1 MPKNVLEGPQVGT
14 PSSAWRFRID
24 TWDFLSYAA
33 KQLVTPAPG
42 GGAGIHLHSEIRRL
56 LQLLEAIEPYWA
68 FPGLQQ
74 VTDLRHKMEAGEY
87 KDAFEIVEAVK
98 RGIKR
103 SPHSIEEGNALIPE
117 EGEQAATGD
126 ETSRTR
132 PKPRFEVLVIDDCP
146 PEESEA
152 LRAEMRRQR
161 RQGDFFEY
169 EVNVVPSFEDALV
182 AVLLNPDIQA
192 CIIRPGFCTA
202 SRHPLGL
209 DLRKFLA
216 AFAGE
221 DLDPLR
227 PIQRILMLADK
238 LAELRP
244 ELDLYLVAGVA
255 IEKLAGSLT
264 RRFRRIFLRA
274 DSLELHLSL
283 LRGINDRYETP
294 FFTALQS
301 HSRKPAGVFHALPLS
316 RGGSVVN
323 SKWISDMGEFYGLNL
338 FLAETSATS
347 GGLDSLLD
355 PHGSIKE
362 AQTLAARA
370 FGAQKS
376 FFVTNGTSTANKIVH
391 QSIVKPGDVVLVD
404 RNCHKSHHY
413 ALMLAG
419 ARVAYLDSYPLDE
432 YSFYGAVP
440 LSGIKKMLLDYRR
453 AGRLDQVKMIAL
465 TNCTFDG
472 IVYDV
477 ERVMSECLAIKPDLV
492 FLWDEAWFAFAGF
505 HPVYRRRTA
514 MTSARKLEALFGDPD
529 YAAQYEQQRGALFD
543 PETNAPVNDDLWL
556 ASRLLPDPQ
565 QARLRVYATQS
576 THKTLTSLRQ
586 GSMIHVYD
594 QDFSRLN
601 EEAFREAYMTHTST
615 SPNYQILA
623 SLDIGRRQA
632 EFEGFELVQKQ
643 ADLAI
648 SITEAVSQ
656 HRLLKKYFRILSTA
670 DLVPGHYRETSYEN
684 PLQEGLAAMDEA
696 WRKDEFVVDPSRL
709 TLYIGLTGIDGDT
722 FKHTHLMDRFGIQI
736 NKTSRNSV
744 LFMTNIGTSRSS
756 VAYLIE
762 VLVKLAEAL
771 EEEQRALSPRATGAR
786 ETRVLKLT
794 TAPPALPDFSHF
806 AERYR
811 CHPETPDG
819 DLRAAFFDTYET
831 GASEYLSATDIGQR
845 LVAGEEVI
853 SAGFVTPYPPGFPIL
868 VPGQTITPG
877 ILDFMSALDTRE
889 IHGYDHEFGF
899 RVMTPEST
907 KDLGE
912 D

>member
-1 MPKNVLEGPQVGT
+1 MSHNIHEGLQVGT

-33 KQLVTPAPG
+33 KQLVNPAHSG
-42 GGAGIHLHSEIRRL
+42 SAGAHLHKEIQRL

-74 VTDLRHKMEAGEY
+74 VTDLRNKMETGEY
-87 KDAFEIVEAVK
+87 LDAFEIVESVK

-103 SPHSIEEGNALIPE
+103 SAHSIEEGNAVLPE
-117 EGEQAATGD
+117 EGERASAGD
-126 ETSRTR
+126 EPSAARM
-132 PKPRFEVLVIDDCP
+132 KPRFEVLVIDDCP
-146 PEESEA
+146 LEESEA
-152 LRAEMRRQR
+152 LRAEMRRQHR
-161 RQGDFFEY
+161 PGDAFDY

-192 CIIRPGFCTA
+192 CIIRPGFNTS
-202 SRHPLGL
+202 SRHPLGP

-227 PIQRILMLADK
+227 PIQRILILADK

-244 ELDLYLVAGVA
+244 ELDLYLVAGVR

-264 RRFRRIFLRA
+264 QRFRRIFLRA

-283 LRGINDRYETP
+283 LGGITDRYETP

-316 RGGSVVN
+316 RGGSVLN
-323 SKWISDMGEFYGLNL
+323 SRWISDMAEFYGLNL

-355 PHGSIKE
+355 PHGSIRE

-440 LSGIKKMLLDYRR
+440 LTSIKQMLLDYRH

-477 ERVMSECLAIKPDLV
+477 ERVMTECLAIKPDLV

-514 MTSARKLEALFGDPD
+514 MASARKLQALLRDPD
-529 YAAQYEQQRGALFD
+529 YAERYALQRGALFD
-543 PETNAPVNDDLWL
+543 PETHEPVNDELWL
-556 ASRLLPDPQ
+556 STRLLPDPAT
-565 QARLRVYATQS
+565 ARLRVYATQS

-586 GSMIHVYD
+586 GSMIHIYD
-594 QDFSRLN
+594 QDFSRFN

-643 ADLAI
+643 ADLAV
-648 SITEAVSQ
+648 SITEAVGE
-656 HRLLKKYFRILSTA
+656 HRLLKKYFRILSTT
-670 DLVPGHYRETSYEN
+670 DLVPGQYRETGYEN
-684 PLQEGLAAMDEA
+684 PLHEGLAAMDEA
-696 WRKDEFVVDPSRL
+696 WRLDEFVVDPSRL

-762 VLVKLAEAL
+762 VLVKLAEAF
-771 EEEQRALSPRATGAR
+771 EEEQAALSPRANEAR
-786 ETRVLKLT
+786 ALRVSRLT
-794 TAPPALPDFSHF
+794 TAPPSLPDFSQF
-806 AERYR
+806 AERYC

-819 DLRAAFFDTYET
+819 DLRTAFFDTYET
-831 GASEYLSATDIGQR
+831 GACEYLSAPEIGRR
-845 LVAGEEVI
+845 LEAGEEVI
-853 SAGFVTPYPPGFPIL
+853 SAGFVTPYPPGFPVL
-868 VPGQTITPG
+868 VPGQTITPA
-877 ILDFMSALDTRE
+877 ILEFMSALDTRE

-899 RVMTPEST
+899 RVMIAEFAGASAH
-907 KDLGE
+907 D
-912 D
+912 